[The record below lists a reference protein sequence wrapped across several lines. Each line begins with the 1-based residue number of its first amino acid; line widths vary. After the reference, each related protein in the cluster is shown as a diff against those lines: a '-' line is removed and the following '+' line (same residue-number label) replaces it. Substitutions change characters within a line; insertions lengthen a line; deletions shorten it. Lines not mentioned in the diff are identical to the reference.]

1 MRIHTYNVNNRV
13 CRMYAYDPLLA
24 PNGVLTPAVSVTAA
38 TPFALR
44 HRDFVRV
51 FRMYAYDLA
60 CTQRGGGLSLCRKRT
75 AAPRPSRFL
84 TAVPSV
90 FSEPLVATLTRVLPL
105 FSPLLSRA
113 FEPGVLEYP
122 ATWYYLS
129 SLEPRVPRVLE
140 YWVLDQRKTRR
151 WGVGVARPPGFLLV
165 VDLL

>member
-1 MRIHTYNVNNRV
+1 
-13 CRMYAYDPLLA
+13 MYAYDPLLA
-24 PNGVLTPAVSVTAA
+24 PNGVLTPAVSATAA

-84 TAVPSV
+84 TAVPSG
-90 FSEPLVATLTRVLPL
+90 FSEPLVATRVLPL

-122 ATWYYLS
+122 GTWYYLS

-140 YWVLDQRKTRR
+140 YLGTMVLGTRSKENPALGR
-151 WGVGVARPPGFLLV
+151 WRSPPAGFYASEYYS
-165 VDLL
+165 